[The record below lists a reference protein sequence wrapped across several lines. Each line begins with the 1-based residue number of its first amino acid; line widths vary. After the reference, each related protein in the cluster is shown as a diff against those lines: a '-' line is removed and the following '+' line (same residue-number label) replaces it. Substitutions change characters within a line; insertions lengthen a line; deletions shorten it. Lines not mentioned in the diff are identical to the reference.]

1 MGEYLAVGC
10 TCEDVEGARM
20 GKVAWIALGA
30 VGGIL
35 VYRGGQRFIADARER
50 GVVASSQQVG
60 ATAWS
65 RAQAA
70 AGLLATARELAAKA
84 VIAQAAASQALA
96 QQGQTPDQRW
106 PNGPVGSPNGPVG
119 SPNGTVDAVRPT
131 RQGGIH

>member
-10 TCEDVEGARM
+10 TCEDVEGACM

-70 AGLLATARELAAKA
+70 GGLLATARELAAKA

-96 QQGQTPDQRW
+96 QRGQAPDQRW
-106 PNGPVGSPNGPVG
+106 PNGPV
-119 SPNGTVDAVRPT
+119 DAGRPT